1 MIGKKTSN
9 TRLGF
14 VAFFMAHRD
23 IHSLPPETLSEI
35 FCSAVAAVTPEF
47 WGPRESTP
55 TQDRQME
62 LERIAN
68 APLLILSQVC
78 SRWHGMAIDT
88 PTFWSTV
95 EVSSVVHTPA
105 LLERTIALLNTRLA
119 RSRDTALSISLR
131 VARDGTPFHPRIFES
146 LAEHSHR
153 WERVQVAGLFRGV
166 DTSVLTGKLSRLTR
180 LAISGY
186 PETIRA
192 FAIAPR
198 LEKICIATP
207 LVDSQSLNEFLS
219 LKHLQSFECA
229 VSRPADFDTLRSW
242 MAQPRPTSAAEL
254 QLTFGINCQTFLQ
267 HYASLKR
274 MCLPSIVGRFSAFNV
289 CTTMAKFNA
298 RDMATIV
305 ERIFA
310 SVTATQLQ
318 RLVMGCCGYPELALQ
333 WPHAEFVGLCE
344 RSGLSSCLR
353 ILRIVE
359 VRIGESDLLQ
369 VLSLLPALE
378 RLEVGDAPE
387 KPCKRKQRG
396 KSGKSNDVITDSFLL
411 AISDAPGRDCLVP
424 CLSYFACV
432 SRLTFTHGLLV
443 DLATSRVARL
453 SGSSMPFHLC
463 IRRFPGTD
471 IVVTSA
477 VRTALWDLAADN
489 AKFTYDAGEMYVPM
503 FVRGHA

>member
-1 MIGKKTSN
+1 
-9 TRLGF
+9 
-14 VAFFMAHRD
+14 MAHRD
-23 IHSLPPETLSEI
+23 IHSLPPETHSDI
-35 FCSAVAAVTPEF
+35 FRSAVAAVTPEF
-47 WGPRESTP
+47 WGPRESTS
-55 TQDRQME
+55 TQDRRME
-62 LERIAN
+62 LER

-78 SRWHGMAIDT
+78 SRCGGETAHHSIPASSSPWPSTPIDGNVYKW
-88 PTFWSTV
+88 PSSYAEWICFFYCSTLG
-95 EVSSVVHTPA
+95 EDLYCHAPRGLEIFERISESQTPA
-105 LLERTIALLNTRLA
+105 VVRMRGFA
-119 RSRDTALSISLR
+119 SCGLR
-131 VARDGTPFHPRIFES
+131 HPAFLDGP
-146 LAEHSHR
+146 
-153 WERVQVAGLFRGV
+153 
-166 DTSVLTGKLSRLTR
+166 
-180 LAISGY
+180 
-186 PETIRA
+186 
-192 FAIAPR
+192 
-198 LEKICIATP
+198 ATP
-207 LVDSQSLNEFLS
+207 YQCSGV
-219 LKHLQSFECA
+219 A
-229 VSRPADFDTLRSW
+229 
-242 MAQPRPTSAAEL
+242 

-305 ERIFA
+305 GRIFA
-310 SVTATQLQ
+310 SVTTTQLQ
-318 RLVMGCCGYPELALQ
+318 TPCHGVPRLPRA
-333 WPHAEFVGLCE
+333 
-344 RSGLSSCLR
+344 R
-353 ILRIVE
+353 IAVAACRLPLDPAHSRGAHWRE
-359 VRIGESDLLQ
+359 Q

-396 KSGKSNDVITDSFLL
+396 KSGKSNGVITDSFLR

-443 DLATSRVARL
+443 DLATSKVARL

-489 AKFTYDAGEMYVPM
+489 AKFTYDAGEMEKYKRPSRSRKSGGSKGERP
-503 FVRGHA
+503 FTDGSKLLETCITQEGSGLNSFWSAY